1 MFFVS
6 AKRYDEL
13 VGKNEALS
21 KENMALRYKEVREI
35 EKAIEK
41 SEEAI
46 KLIEELQ
53 TERDRYKNLYLD
65 ELQKRLELADM
76 IQRRWG

>member
-13 VGKNEALS
+13 VRKNEALS